1 MSCAMSVY
9 FTWRV
14 YFVWSR
20 SLALTPQG
28 TVGSRTAAETLEIC
42 VQLQPT
48 LAGGVKPAGGLSL
61 RPGAS

>member
-1 MSCAMSVY
+1 M
-9 FTWRV
+9 
-14 YFVWSR
+14 WSR

-61 RPGAS
+61 CPGAS